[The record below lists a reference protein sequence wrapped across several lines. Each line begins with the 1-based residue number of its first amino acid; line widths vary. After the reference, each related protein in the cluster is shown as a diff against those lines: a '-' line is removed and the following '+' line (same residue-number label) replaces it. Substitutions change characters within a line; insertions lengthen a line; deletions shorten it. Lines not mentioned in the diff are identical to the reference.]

1 MYTRLAIQLES
12 GSAGLSV
19 FKYSERMSVGSSLES
34 SPIQFT
40 PPDPTRRDP
49 TRRDCVNF
57 ALALRFAIFFTDS
70 SHTSEVIN
78 KPAVEER

>member
-40 PPDPTRRDP
+40 PPDPTRRD
-49 TRRDCVNF
+49 CVNF